1 MFSGIVEGIGTIVQI
16 EELSEHI
23 HWKVQ
28 LPSGCEKGLEIGAS
42 VSLDGVCL
50 TATTIEKNTIGF
62 DLIQE
67 TLDRTTLNEKKNGD
81 SVNIE
86 RALRYGEEVGG
97 HLVSGH
103 IMAKGTIQDIEFPIE
118 QSEVQGDKTA
128 DIRISVPNSL
138 SDYIFEKGYIAID
151 GISLTIGEVNDSGE
165 FELHIIPETL
175 RRTTLGQKSIGDS
188 VNIEIDSMT
197 QAVVDTVKRVMNP
210 EREQ

>member
-1 MFSGIVEGIGTIVQI
+1 MFSGIVEGTGIITDID
-16 EELSEHI
+16 ERSEHI

-28 LPSGCEKGLEIGAS
+28 LPEGSEEGLEIGAS

-50 TATTIEKNTIGF
+50 TATNIEHSIIGF

-67 TLDRTTLNEKKNGD
+67 TLQRTTLKERKIGD

-103 IMAKGTIQDIEFPIE
+103 IMATGTIVDITNPTK
-118 QSEVQGDKTA
+118 QSGDTDETA
-128 DIRISVPNSL
+128 DIRIGIPNSL
-138 SDYIFEKGYIAID
+138 IDYIFEKGYIAID
-151 GISLTIGEVNDSGE
+151 GISLTIGNVEESSG
-165 FELHIIPETL
+165 FYLHIIPETL
-175 RRTTLGQKSIGDS
+175 RRTTLGMKSVGDR

-197 QAVVDTVKRVMNP
+197 QAVVDTVKRVMIK
-210 EREQ
+210 ERK

>member
-1 MFSGIVEGIGTIVQI
+1 MFSGIVEGTGTITHI
-16 EELSEHI
+16 EELNDHT
-23 HWKVQ
+23 HWKVE
-28 LPSGCEKGLEIGAS
+28 LPSGSEIGIEIGAS

-50 TATTIEKNTIGF
+50 TATSIGKNTIGF

-67 TLDRTTLNEKKNGD
+67 TLLRTTLDERKIGD

-103 IMAKGTIQDIEFPIE
+103 IMAKGTIQEIRSSLE
-118 QSEVQGDKTA
+118 QSDDHADETA

-138 SDYIFEKGYIAID
+138 TDYIFEKGYIAID
-151 GISLTIGEVNDSGE
+151 GISLTIGKINDSGE
-165 FELHIIPETL
+165 FNLHIIPETL
-175 RRTTLGQKSIGDS
+175 RRTTLGMKNVGDS

-197 QAVVDTVKRVMNP
+197 QAVVDTVKRTMHSEGN
-210 EREQ
+210 

>member
-1 MFSGIVEGIGTIVQI
+1 MFSGIVEGTGIITDI
-16 EELSEHI
+16 EERSEHI

-28 LPSGCEKGLEIGAS
+28 LPKGSEEGLEIGAS

-50 TATTIEKNTIGF
+50 TATNIENGLIGF

-67 TLDRTTLNEKKNGD
+67 TLQRTTLNERTIGD

-103 IMAKGTIQDIEFPIE
+103 IMATGTILDITYPIE
-118 QSEVQGDKTA
+118 HSEKYADETA
-128 DIRISVPNSL
+128 DIRIGIPNSL
-138 SDYIFEKGYIAID
+138 IDYIFEKGYIAID
-151 GISLTIGEVNDSGE
+151 GISLTIGNVDESAG
-165 FELHIIPETL
+165 FYLHIIPETL
-175 RRTTLGQKSIGDS
+175 RRTTLGTKSVGDS

-197 QAVVDTVKRVMNP
+197 QAVVDTVKRVITK
-210 EREQ
+210 ERE